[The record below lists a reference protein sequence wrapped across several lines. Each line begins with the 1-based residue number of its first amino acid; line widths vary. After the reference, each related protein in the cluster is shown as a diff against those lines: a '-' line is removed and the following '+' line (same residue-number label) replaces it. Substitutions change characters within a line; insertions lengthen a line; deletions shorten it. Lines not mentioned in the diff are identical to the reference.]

1 MVSSARL
8 PRTLVG
14 MGGIRLISIPGV
26 KYPDRLFQ
34 AEDGMNP
41 RTGQPYDRP
50 LYNTISTAEAAKIL
64 GRSNSSAHAFL
75 RNKDV
80 PFYYVRMNGD
90 GRRLM
95 YWDRETVKRMI
106 KRLPPVQ
113 KKLPQTMVNA
123 RDALLLLGVARSTLY
138 RYVVSGKLS
147 EIRRRVMTTRGYRH
161 QCLYLKSEVM
171 KLKAWRR
178 ARREQFIHWQQ
189 FHDMSEDEVSPPEQ
203 VES

>member
-1 MVSSARL
+1 MVSPARL

-14 MGGIRLISIPGV
+14 MGGIRLINVPGV
-26 KYPDRLFQ
+26 KYPDKLFR
-34 AEDGMNP
+34 AEEGMNP

-64 GRSNSSAHAFL
+64 GRINSSAHAFL
-75 RNKDV
+75 RKKDI
-80 PFYYVRMNGD
+80 PFFYVRMKGD
-90 GRRLM
+90 GKKLM

-123 RDALLLLGVARSTLY
+123 RDTLLLLGIVRSTLY
-138 RYVVSGKLS
+138 RYVASGKLS

-178 ARREQFIHWQQ
+178 ARREQFIRWQQ
-189 FHDMSEDEVSPPEQ
+189 FRDMKEEEVSPPEQ

>member
-1 MVSSARL
+1 MVSPARL

-34 AEDGMNP
+34 AEEGMNP

-50 LYNTISTAEAAKIL
+50 LYNTISTAEAAKML

-75 RNKDV
+75 RKNDI
-80 PFYYVRMNGD
+80 PFYYVRMKED
-90 GRRLM
+90 GKKLM
-95 YWDRETVKRMI
+95 YWDRETVKRVI

-123 RDALLLLGVARSTLY
+123 RDALLLLGVVRSTLY
-138 RYVVSGKLS
+138 RYVASGKLS
-147 EIRRRVMTTRGYRH
+147 EIRRRVMTGRGYRH

-178 ARREQFIHWQQ
+178 ARREQFIRWQQ
-189 FHDMSEDEVSPPEQ
+189 FRDMAEEDASPPEQ